1 MRSIIAGCVFGLGT
15 ALPVSGQF
23 IQYQPFQVDQS
34 SRQRTQD
41 LRLELMERAAIVER
55 ERQLAAEESRCAQA
69 IAGIDGMLNYYT
81 SFKMLPI
88 YVDDGTYSAKVYSRA
103 VCQLHD
109 LQVVVKNNVIVEL
122 VGRSDLYVTSSKLVG
137 ARTMMRVNRSG
148 VDTYYDVVLLE
159 LAEKFNSGQ

>member
-1 MRSIIAGCVFGLGT
+1 
-15 ALPVSGQF
+15 
-23 IQYQPFQVDQS
+23 
-34 SRQRTQD
+34 
-41 LRLELMERAAIVER
+41 
-55 ERQLAAEESRCAQA
+55 
-69 IAGIDGMLNYYT
+69 MLNYYT